1 MAIEGMAA
9 IGAAA
14 AVGIAAIATAYT
26 QAKIGA
32 AGVGALAEDDSLFG
46 QVLVLTVI
54 PETMVIFRSR
64 SGTDYRRIH
73 LEKTTGGPST
83 SSLTISFTTKKTRRR
98 RIKGVKTRMGLEDVK
113 NEIIEDAKQEKKQL
127 LEDAQEEA
135 DEIIS
140 EGEEKAD
147 KIRTE
152 AEEEVEEKKKALEQ
166 RTESNANMEAKKIK
180 LEAKQN
186 LIQDTFEEFR
196 ERLENLSEDEKR
208 GFVQNAVENA
218 GFKVGTIRGSK
229 SFSGIVK
236 DYDFEEVDEEGI
248 VLISEDGE
256 RRVNYMYDKILEDF
270 KQDYRKKVAERLF
283 N

>member
-1 MAIEGMAA
+1 
-9 IGAAA
+9 
-14 AVGIAAIATAYT
+14 
-26 QAKIGA
+26 
-32 AGVGALAEDDSLFG
+32 
-46 QVLVLTVI
+46 
-54 PETMVIFRSR
+54 
-64 SGTDYRRIH
+64 
-73 LEKTTGGPST
+73 
-83 SSLTISFTTKKTRRR
+83 
-98 RIKGVKTRMGLEDVK
+98 MGLEDVK